1 MDTQELFVGIDVSKA
16 VVDVAIYPTK
26 EAWQTGN
33 DPDGMATLVQRL
45 QALAPALIVL
55 EATGGYQNLAV
66 ACLGAAGLPV
76 VAVNPRRVRYH
87 ARALGL
93 LAKTDRID
101 ATVIAHFAQAIRPE
115 VRPLPSEAMQR
126 LTATLARRQDLI
138 IMLTAERNRLGTVYF
153 GLQESI
159 KKHIT
164 WLEQALSDLDEELGE
179 QIAGSALWRED
190 RDILE
195 SFKGIGPI
203 SALTLIADLPE
214 LGHLDRKRIA
224 TLVGVAPLNND
235 SGIRRGHRS
244 IWGGRA
250 RIRSVLYMAA
260 LSASRHNPVI
270 KTFYQRLIAAGK
282 KPMAALVACMHKIL
296 TILNAMMKYR
306 TPWIPDYHG
315 AAA

>member
-1 MDTQELFVGIDVSKA
+1 MNAQELFVGIDVSKA

-26 EAWQTGN
+26 EVWQTGN

-45 QALAPALIVL
+45 QALAPTLIVL

-101 ATVIAHFAQAIRPE
+101 AAVIAHFAQAIRPE

-126 LTATLARRQDLI
+126 LTATLARRQDLVV
-138 IMLTAERNRLGTVYF
+138 MLSGEKNRLDTVYF
-153 GLQESI
+153 LLQDSI
-159 KKHIT
+159 KHHIT

-179 QIAGSALWRED
+179 QIAASTLWRED
-190 RDILE
+190 RDILQ

-260 LSASRHNPVI
+260 LCASRHNPVI

-282 KPMAALVACMHKIL
+282 KPMVALVACMHKIL
-296 TILNAMMKYR
+296 TILNAMMKHR
-306 TPWIPDYHG
+306 TRWTPDYHG
-315 AAA
+315 VAA